1 VEWDQKMQ
9 VINKTNLPIFLND
22 LINKQEWKVEYG
34 KYFKLPI
41 KLAQPLDDW
50 KVIIRW
56 KNGKHPFHGKC
67 QPSQRLITIAINKN
81 INYPFTQEFAVGTR
95 QVFHPFQG
103 YEYINETV
111 AFKNP
116 NELIRFIFLHEF
128 SHLLDYYRGLNMH
141 RKQTNANR
149 FALKHFKR

>member
-1 VEWDQKMQ
+1 MKVE
-9 VINKTNLPIFLND
+9 NKTNLPIFLDD
-22 LINKQEWKVEYG
+22 LTSKQRWRVEYE
-34 KYFKLPI
+34 KDFELPI

-50 KVIIRW
+50 KVEVHW
-56 KNGKHPFHGKC
+56 HNGKHPFHGKC

-81 INYPFTQEFAVGTR
+81 ITYPFTVEFAVGTK
-95 QVFHPFQG
+95 QIFHPFQG

-111 AFKNP
+111 ALNSP

-128 SHLLDYYRGLNMH
+128 SHLLDYLRGLNMH
-141 RKQTNANR
+141 RKQTKANR